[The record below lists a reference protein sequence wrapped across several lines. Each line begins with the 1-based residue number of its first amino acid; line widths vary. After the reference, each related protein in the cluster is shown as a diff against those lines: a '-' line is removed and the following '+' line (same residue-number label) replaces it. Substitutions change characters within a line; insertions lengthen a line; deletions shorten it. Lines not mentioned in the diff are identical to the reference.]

1 MVWAGAGLLALGV
14 YVLWRAH
21 RNRRSAIDV
30 EYLLVDGALTPPRV
44 TLAKFTGFGAFLV
57 STWIVL
63 YLTVT
68 GKFDSTAFVAYLAA
82 WGAVK
87 VAGDYITA
95 RTSPYQSSVRPDFVD
110 DR

>member
-1 MVWAGAGLLALGV
+1 MLWAGAVLLFLGV
-14 YVLWRAH
+14 YVLYRAH
-21 RNRRSAIDV
+21 RNKNSRIDI
-30 EYLLVDGALTPPRV
+30 EDLLVDGAIDPPRV

-63 YLTVT
+63 YLTVA
-68 GKFDSTAFVAYLAA
+68 GKFDSAAFIAYLAA

-87 VAGDYITA
+87 IAGDYINT
-95 RTSPYQSSVRPDFVD
+95 RTTYQTSVRPDRID